1 MGIPRPFSVSKPVVL
16 QLGRFVLPLHRP
28 LVVGIVNVT
37 PDSFSDG
44 GRFFD
49 ERVAC
54 QHAQRLLEEGAD
66 ILDIGGESSRPGA
79 TRITAQEELRRV
91 MPIVEKFAAGT
102 VPVSVDTCKPEVMA
116 RVLVAG
122 ASMINDITALRA
134 PGALEAVAASQAA
147 VCLMHM
153 QGEPGNMQKQPVYD
167 DVVKEVLAFL
177 GQRIDAATAAGIPAS
192 RIVADP
198 GFGFGKTVE
207 HNLALLRRLRE
218 FGRLGVPVYVGL
230 SRKSMLQRLTGRGT
244 AERLAGS
251 LALAMVAMQNGA
263 RLVRTH
269 DVAATRDALAVLQ
282 ATGDGAP

>member
-1 MGIPRPFSVSKPVVL
+1 M
-16 QLGRFVLPLHRP
+16 LPLDRP

-37 PDSFSDG
+37 PDSFFDG

-49 ERVAC
+49 ERMAC
-54 QHAQRLLEEGAD
+54 QHVQRLLDEGAD
-66 ILDIGGESSRPGA
+66 ILDVGGESSRPGA
-79 TRITAQEELRRV
+79 TRIGAQEELRRV
-91 MPIVEKFAAGT
+91 MPILEKFAAGT

-116 RVLVAG
+116 RVLAAG

-153 QGEPGNMQKQPVYD
+153 QGEPDNMQKQPVYD

-177 GQRIDAATAAGIPAS
+177 SQRIDAVMAAGIPAS

-198 GFGFGKTVE
+198 GFGFGKSVE

-218 FGRLGVPVYVGL
+218 FGQLGVPVYVGL

-244 AERLAGS
+244 AERLPGS